1 MKALERYRGPVDAD
15 QAIIHVESELGG
27 GDGSDRLDLHKLIS
41 AFRRRLGAF
50 FLAFLNCVAIAVLV
64 TAHQTPTYTA
74 TSRLMINARE
84 QQVAPQDEQRTTATL
99 SALPNAS
106 PIIDTEV
113 EVLGSRDLARKVA
126 KSLRLDKDPAF
137 NPALE
142 PATPGYIDR
151 VLGRP
156 APAPMTRDAIDQAI
170 VDRLLAG
177 LSARRVG
184 ATFAID
190 VSYRSDDPKKAAM
203 IADAFT
209 RTYVNDQLATKADA
223 NRQAGDLLGE
233 RMEELRQQAVD
244 DAAAVQQYRIQ
255 NDLLSTSGASLTE
268 QEISAYN
275 QRVAEAR
282 VEASADE
289 ARLRTARAQLAR
301 GSTGEDLGE
310 ALNSGVIQS
319 LRAQRVAV
327 STKVADM
334 QGRYGDRHPE
344 ILKAQRE
351 LADID
356 AQIQG
361 EITRLISNLE
371 AKAEVSRQR
380 LASISG
386 SLSTARGA
394 LSQNNRAMVGLAEL
408 EQKAGASQALY
419 ESYLNRFKQTNA
431 QEGTEQPDARLISE
445 ARIPSNPTSPNMPL
459 NIVFGAAL
467 GIGAGLLAVIAAEM
481 LDSSL
486 TTADDVERRLGRRF
500 LAGVPLLSSIKGT
513 RRMSPANAVV
523 DKPNSAF
530 AEAYRNLRASLKYA
544 TMNGP
549 VTVVAI
555 TSALPQEGKTTASIC
570 LARSAA
576 LQGQRVVLIDC
587 DTRRRELNKLVRNA
601 DNRPGLLE
609 VLAGQA
615 HIDEALVKDER
626 TGMLILPL
634 NHSEIGPHE
643 LMGGEAMDT
652 LLARLRER
660 FDLVVLD
667 TTPVLPLADTRILA
681 TKVDVV
687 VFIARWRKTS
697 EHAIQAAIRALPVE
711 GVTIAGV
718 VLNRI
723 HLGQQARFGHG
734 DAAYYYRQ
742 YAQYYG

>member
-27 GDGSDRLDLHKLIS
+27 GDGSDRLDLHRLIS

-50 FLAFLNCVAIAVLV
+50 FLALLNCVVIAILV
-64 TAHQTPTYTA
+64 TANQTPTYTA

-84 QQVAPQDEQRTTATL
+84 QQVAPQEGQNAATL

-106 PIIDTEV
+106 PMIDSEV

-137 NPALE
+137 NPSLE
-142 PATPGYIDR
+142 PKRVSFIDR
-151 VLGRP
+151 ILGKP
-156 APAPMTRDAIDQAI
+156 EPAPMEVAAIDQAI

-190 VSYRSDDPKKAAM
+190 VSYKADDPRKAAM
-203 IADAFT
+203 IADAFAK
-209 RTYVNDQLATKADA
+209 TYVNDQLATKATA
-223 NRQAGDLLGE
+223 NREAGDLLGE
-233 RMEELRQQAVD
+233 RMEELRQQAVS

-319 LRAQRVAV
+319 LRGQRVAV

-334 QGRYGDRHPE
+334 QGRYGDRHPD

-356 AQIQG
+356 EQIQG

-380 LASISG
+380 LASITG
-386 SLSTARGA
+386 TLSSARGQ

-408 EQKAGASQALY
+408 EQKAAASQALY

-431 QEGTEQPDARLISE
+431 QEGTEQPDARMISE
-445 ARIPSNPTSPNMPL
+445 ARVPSNPSSPNLPL
-459 NIVFGAAL
+459 NIVFGVAV
-467 GIGAGLLAVIAAEM
+467 GIGMGLIAVIAAEM

-513 RRMSPANAVV
+513 RGMSPTSAVV
-523 DKPNSAF
+523 EKPNSAF

-601 DNRPGLLE
+601 DNRPGVLE

-615 HIDEALVKDER
+615 PLEEALVKDEL
-626 TGMLILPL
+626 TGMMILPL
-634 NHSEIGPHE
+634 NHSGIGPHE
-643 LMGGEAMDT
+643 LLGGEPMDA
-652 LLARLRER
+652 LLARLREK

-667 TTPVLPLADTRILA
+667 TSPVLPLADTRILA

-697 EHAIQAAIRALPVE
+697 EHAVQAAIKALPTE

>member
-27 GDGSDRLDLHKLIS
+27 GDGSDRLDLHKLIA

-50 FLAFLNCVAIAVLV
+50 LLALLNCIAIAILI

-84 QQVAPQDEQRTTATL
+84 QQVAPQEEQGAATL

-106 PIIDTEV
+106 PIIDSEV

-126 KSLRLDKDPAF
+126 KSLRLDQDPEF
-137 NPALE
+137 NPSIG
-142 PATPGYIDR
+142 PKNVSFIDR
-151 VLGRP
+151 ILGRP
-156 APAPMTRDAIDQAI
+156 APPPMDAATVDQAI

-177 LSARRVG
+177 VSARRVG
-184 ATFAID
+184 VTFAID
-190 VSYRSDDPKKAAM
+190 VAYTADDPKKAAR
-203 IADAFT
+203 IADAFAK
-209 RTYVNDQLATKADA
+209 TYVADQLNTKATA
-223 NRQAGDLLGE
+223 NREAGDLLGE
-233 RMEELRQQAVD
+233 RMEELRQQAVN

-310 ALNSGVIQS
+310 ALNSAVIQS
-319 LRAQRVAV
+319 LRGQRVAI

-380 LASISG
+380 LASITG
-386 SLSTARGA
+386 TLSTARGA

-408 EQKAGASQALY
+408 EQKAAASQALY

-445 ARIPSNPTSPNMPL
+445 ARVPSKPSSPNLLL

-467 GIGAGLLAVIAAEM
+467 GVGVGLVAVIAAEM

-500 LAGVPLLSSIKGT
+500 LAGVPLLSSVKGM
-513 RRMSPANAVV
+513 RGMSPTAAVV
-523 DKPNSAF
+523 EKPNSAF

-544 TMNGP
+544 TLNGP

-555 TSALPQEGKTTASIC
+555 TSALPQEGKTTTSIC

-576 LQGQRVVLIDC
+576 LQGQRVVLVDC
-587 DTRRRELNKLVRNA
+587 DTRRRELNKLVRNGE
-601 DNRPGLLE
+601 DKPGLLE
-609 VLAGQA
+609 VLAGEA
-615 HIDEALVKDER
+615 PLEDALVKDEL

-634 NHSEIGPHE
+634 NQSRLVPHG
-643 LMGGEAMDT
+643 LMDGEAADA
-652 LLARLRER
+652 LLAKLREK

-667 TTPVLPLADTRILA
+667 TTPVLPLADTRIMA

-687 VFIARWRKTS
+687 VFVARWRKTS
-697 EHAIQAAIRALPVE
+697 EHAIQAAIRALPSE

-723 HLGQQARFGHG
+723 HLGKQARFGHG
-734 DAAYYYRQ
+734 DAAYYYKQ

>member
-1 MKALERYRGPVDAD
+1 MKALERYRGPADAD
-15 QAIIHVESELGG
+15 QAIIHVESELSG
-27 GDGSDRLDLHKLIS
+27 GDGSDRLDLHKLIA

-50 FLAFLNCVAIAVLV
+50 FLALLNCVAIAMLITVN
-64 TAHQTPTYTA
+64 QTPTYTA

-84 QQVAPQDEQRTTATL
+84 QQVTPQEEQGGAAL

-106 PIIDTEV
+106 PVIDSEV

-126 KSLRLDKDPAF
+126 QNLRLDQDPQF
-137 NPALE
+137 NPALADKN
-142 PATPGYIDR
+142 PSFIDR
-151 VLGRP
+151 ILGKP
-156 APAPMTRDAIDQAI
+156 QPAPMERAAIDQAI

-177 LSARRVG
+177 VSARRVG
-184 ATFAID
+184 VTYAID
-190 VSYRSDDPKKAAM
+190 VSYKSDDPQKAAR
-203 IADAFT
+203 IADAFAK
-209 RTYVNDQLATKADA
+209 TYVADQLNSKASA
-223 NRQAGDLLGE
+223 NREASELLGE
-233 RMEELRQQAVD
+233 RLEELRQQAVS

-282 VEASADE
+282 VEAAADE
-289 ARLRTARAQLAR
+289 ARLRTARAQLAS

-319 LRAQRVAV
+319 LRGQRVAV

-334 QGRYGDRHPE
+334 QGRYGARHPE

-361 EITRLISNLE
+361 EINRLISNLE

-380 LASISG
+380 LASITG
-386 SLSTARGA
+386 SLSTARSS

-408 EQKAGASQALY
+408 EQKAAASQALY

-431 QEGTEQPDARLISE
+431 QEGTERPDARVISE
-445 ARIPSNPTSPNMPL
+445 ARVPAKPSSPNMPL
-459 NIVFGAAL
+459 NIVFGAVI
-467 GIGAGLLAVIAAEM
+467 GIGAGLIAVIASEM

-486 TTADDVERRLGRRF
+486 TTAEDVERRLGRRF
-500 LAGVPLLSSIKGT
+500 LAGVPLLSSLKGG
-513 RRMSPANAVV
+513 RGMSPTTAVI
-523 DKPNSAF
+523 DKPNSAY

-544 TMNGP
+544 TLNGP

-587 DTRRRELNKLVRNA
+587 DNRRRELNKLVRTAANQ
-601 DNRPGLLE
+601 PGLLE

-615 HIDEALVKDER
+615 TLEEALVKDEL
-626 TGMLILPL
+626 TGAMILPL
-634 NHSEIGPHE
+634 NNSVAVGQD
-643 LMGGEAMDT
+643 LMGGEAMDA
-652 LLARLRER
+652 LLAKLRER

-667 TTPVLPLADTRILA
+667 TSPVLPLADTRILA

-687 VFIARWRKTS
+687 VLVARWRKTS
-697 EHAIQAAIRALPVE
+697 EHAVHAAIRALPVE

-723 HLGQQARFGHG
+723 HIGQQARFGHG

>member
-1 MKALERYRGPVDAD
+1 MKALERYRGPADAD
-15 QAIIHVESELGG
+15 QAIIHVDSEIPG
-27 GDGSDRLDLHKLIS
+27 GDGSDRLDLHKLIA

-50 FLAFLNCVAIAVLV
+50 FLALLNCVAIAMLITVN
-64 TAHQTPTYTA
+64 QTPTFTA

-84 QQVAPQDEQRTTATL
+84 QQVTPQEEQGAAAL

-106 PIIDTEV
+106 PIIDSEV

-126 KSLRLDKDPAF
+126 TSLRLDRDPEF
-137 NPALE
+137 NPSLADRNPSIIDRILQKPAPKPME
-142 PATPGYIDR
+142 PA
-151 VLGRP
+151 
-156 APAPMTRDAIDQAI
+156 AIDQAI
-170 VDRLLAG
+170 IDRLLSG

-184 ATFAID
+184 VTYAID
-190 VSYRSDDPKKAAM
+190 VSYRADDPQKAAR
-203 IADAFT
+203 IADAFAK
-209 RTYVNDQLATKADA
+209 TYVADQLDTKAVA
-223 NRQAGDLLGE
+223 NREASDLLGD
-233 RMEELRQQAVD
+233 RLEELRKQAVD
-244 DAAAVQQYRIQ
+244 DAAEVQQYRIQ

-268 QEISAYN
+268 QEISTYN
-275 QRVAEAR
+275 QRVAEAQ
-282 VEASADE
+282 VEASADQ
-289 ARLRTARAQLAR
+289 ARLRTARAQLAS

-319 LRAQRVAV
+319 LRGQRVAV
-327 STKVADM
+327 STRVADM
-334 QGRYGDRHPE
+334 QGRYGQRHPE

-361 EITRLISNLE
+361 EISRLISNLE

-380 LASISG
+380 LASITS
-386 SLSTARGA
+386 SLSTARSS

-408 EQKAGASQALY
+408 EQKAAASQALY

-431 QEGTEQPDARLISE
+431 QEGTERADARVISE
-445 ARIPSNPTSPNMPL
+445 ARIPANPTSPNMLL
-459 NIVFGAAL
+459 NVVFGAVI
-467 GIGAGLLAVIAAEM
+467 GIGVGLVAVIASEM

-486 TTADDVERRLGRRF
+486 TTAEDVERRLGRRF
-500 LAGVPLLSSIKGT
+500 LAGVPLLSSLKGG
-513 RRMSPANAVV
+513 RGMSPTTALIE
-523 DKPNSAF
+523 KPHSAY

-544 TMNGP
+544 TLNGP
-549 VTVVAI
+549 VTVVAV
-555 TSALPQEGKTTASIC
+555 TSALPQEGKTTTSIC

-587 DTRRRELNKLVRNA
+587 DNRRREFNKLVRGGT
-601 DNRPGLLE
+601 NRPGLLE

-615 HIDEALVKDER
+615 SIDEALVQDEL
-626 TGMLILPL
+626 TGAMILPL
-634 NHSEIGPHE
+634 NNSIAVGQD
-643 LMGGEAMDT
+643 LMGGEAMDA
-652 LLARLRER
+652 LLAKLRER

-667 TTPVLPLADTRILA
+667 TSPILPLADTRILA

-687 VFIARWRKTS
+687 VFVARWRKTS
-697 EHAIQAAIRALPVE
+697 EHAVQAAIKALPVE